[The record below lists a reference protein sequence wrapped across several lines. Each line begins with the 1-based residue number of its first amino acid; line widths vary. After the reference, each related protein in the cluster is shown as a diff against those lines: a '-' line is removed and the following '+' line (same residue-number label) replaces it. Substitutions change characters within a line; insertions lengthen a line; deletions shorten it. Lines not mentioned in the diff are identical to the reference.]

1 MSKNKRNTVKYDKAG
16 PDRSAAM
23 ARLVFTMIVLCVVI
37 MIFIKVAVPMIA
49 QKTKKA
55 AAEKTV
61 EVITQNAEIIAGDN
75 EEVKEA
81 IQNMSE
87 EDKETLTEI
96 VEDHMDAETVS
107 EVMGYVEKK
116 DKEGLMKYA
125 SENLSEEEIIK
136 LIGIY
141 SKYANP

>member
-1 MSKNKRNTVKYDKAG
+1 
-16 PDRSAAM
+16 M

>member
-1 MSKNKRNTVKYDKAG
+1 MSKNKRNTVKYDTAG